1 MHDPR
6 ERFLIRYAGGFAP
19 LTVARASGAWV
30 ETTDGRRI
38 LDFTSGQICSTVGHN
53 HPRIAA
59 AIRASLDEVVHLN
72 SWMLS
77 EPVLAL
83 GERLA
88 GLAPDPL
95 DRVMLLNT
103 GSEAN
108 EVAVKLAKL
117 ATGRFEVVGLARSF
131 HGLLAGSGSITYS
144 MGHAGYGP
152 LVPGSLA
159 LPAPYAYR
167 CPIRHCHGTCDCTC
181 LEAGFELVDQQS
193 VGSLCA
199 LVVEPVLSAGGIIVP
214 PPGYF
219 LRALELCRERGMLLV
234 MDEAQTG
241 FGRLGAMF
249 GFELDGIVPD
259 LLAVSKTL
267 GGGVPLAA
275 TIAPS
280 AIEEAAV
287 ANGFLHVTSH
297 VSDPLPAAAGLAVLD
312 VIEEEGLVARAAERG
327 DYLMRRLRELQ
338 DNHEQIGEIRG
349 RGLLVGLELVCDR
362 ETREPADALGAAVT
376 DECLRCGLSM
386 NIVRSGRT
394 PTACAWRRHCQSA
407 RKRSTPPSRSS
418 TRRYGPASPHR
429 RATAERP
436 LNAARTPRVAR
447 REDRRHTRRRV
458 SPNGVAE
465 SARSC
470 SAVTSPHDRRQ
481 AKGESCDPRQRR
493 DAAPPISSTTRHRG
507 CRRCFISSA
516 SYSLL
521 CFRRSAFASA
531 VSPVCSGLTR
541 RCSRAFSN
549 RSAFAFAFWAQ
560 PWSAPL

>member
-1 MHDPR
+1 MHDER

-19 LTVARASGAWV
+19 LTVSRASGAWI
-30 ETTDGRRI
+30 ETTDGRRV
-38 LDFTSGQICSTVGHN
+38 LDFTSGQICSTLGHN

-59 AIRASLDEVVHLN
+59 AIRSALDEVIHLN

-108 EVAVKLAKL
+108 EVALKLCKL
-117 ATGRFEVVGLARSF
+117 ATGRFEVVGLTRSF
-131 HGLLAGSGSITYS
+131 HGLLAGSGSVTFS
-144 MGHAGYGP
+144 MGHSGYGP
-152 LVPGSLA
+152 LVPGSFA

-167 CPIRHCHGTCDCTC
+167 CPIRHCDGACDCTC

-199 LVVEPVLSAGGIIVP
+199 LVAEPVLSAGGIVVP

-249 GFELDGIVPD
+249 GFELEGIVPD
-259 LLAVSKTL
+259 LVAVSKTL

-312 VIEEEGLVARAAERG
+312 VIEDEGLVARARERG
-327 DYLMRRLRELQ
+327 NQLIARLRELQ
-338 DNHEQIGEIRG
+338 DRHEHVGDVRG
-349 RGLLVGLELVCDR
+349 RGLLAGVELVRDR
-362 ETREPADALGAAVT
+362 DSREPADALGAAVT
-376 DECLRCGLSM
+376 GECLRCGLSM
-386 NIVRSGRT
+386 NIVRSG
-394 PTACAWRRHCQSA
+394 Q
-407 RKRSTPPSRSS
+407 
-418 TRRYGPASPHR
+418 
-429 RATAERP
+429 
-436 LNAARTPRVAR
+436 NANCLRM
-447 REDRRHTRRRV
+447 
-458 SPNGVAE
+458 
-465 SARSC
+465 
-470 SAVTSPHDRRQ
+470 
-481 AKGESCDPRQRR
+481 
-493 DAAPPISSTTRHRG
+493 APPLSVTDEEIDLAVEILDGALRTSVAATG
-507 CRRCFISSA
+507 AA
-516 SYSLL
+516 S
-521 CFRRSAFASA
+521 
-531 VSPVCSGLTR
+531 V
-541 RCSRAFSN
+541 RA
-549 RSAFAFAFWAQ
+549 R
-560 PWSAPL
+560 